1 MVLRLCDLVSMEV
14 LILLGEYRLFIYYLV
29 VVCAHLLCISSTVC
43 IYIVSYRFCTVLY
56 MGISID

>member
-29 VVCAHLLCISSTVC
+29 VVCAHLLCISSTVR
-43 IYIVSYRFCTVLY
+43 IYIVSYRSCTVLY